1 VKGAHRAAEA
11 GLLLWL
17 VAVVFGRNRIFR
29 QPLVLP
35 LLFYVLFSGIS
46 TALSAEPLLSW
57 DRMKIVC
64 LVLVAVLFAQN
75 LKTLR
80 QAKIMAAVLVVSAV
94 LTSALTFWQMT
105 WGVGVAVNAVPRDSA
120 VAKAGL
126 APGDIIAAVGS
137 KRLRTPDGFRKL
149 IQNAAPGTALQL
161 RLLRGN
167 IATPLERITVRTSRE
182 DVMAAGLLSP
192 SLSRG
197 RPPRAQG
204 TMAHYMVY
212 AEILLQFALLTW
224 GLAVASQRHNPRMCF
239 LLVLATVAITGALAL
254 TKTRSALG
262 AVLVVAMVVVLMAAG
277 RRFRLTALA
286 AFAVLA
292 ILGTI
297 WIHHSRGFAWIDM
310 RDPGTQYRV
319 SAWKDGLQLVR
330 QHPWFGV
337 GMESIRT
344 HWQQWHMQT
353 FATFHVQQHFHS
365 TWIQLAAE
373 RGLLA
378 TAAWTWFVVGYLA
391 YLLRLARRARKQ
403 DWFAYGIVLGTL
415 AAMLGFL
422 VESVVQYNL
431 GEEQA
436 VVTLWFLAGMS
447 FAVDRLLRAQE
458 NAQPS

>member
-1 VKGAHRAAEA
+1 V
-11 GLLLWL
+11 
-17 VAVVFGRNRIFR
+17 
-29 QPLVLP
+29 
-35 LLFYVLFSGIS
+35 
-46 TALSAEPLLSW
+46 
-57 DRMKIVC
+57 
-64 LVLVAVLFAQN
+64 
-75 LKTLR
+75 
-80 QAKIMAAVLVVSAV
+80 
-94 LTSALTFWQMT
+94 
-105 WGVGVAVNAVPRDSA
+105 
-120 VAKAGL
+120 
-126 APGDIIAAVGS
+126 
-137 KRLRTPDGFRKL
+137 RTPDSFRKL
-149 IQNAAPGTALQL
+149 IQKAAPGTALQL
-161 RLLRGN
+161 HLRRGN
-167 IATPLERITVRTSRE
+167 IATPLERITVGTRSE
-182 DVMAAGLLSP
+182 DVVAAGLLSP
-192 SLSRG
+192 SALSRG

-224 GLAVASQRHNPRMCF
+224 GLAVASQRRNPRLCF

-286 AFAVLA
+286 AFALLA
-292 ILGTI
+292 ILGTV

-310 RDPGTQYRV
+310 RDPGTQYRI
-319 SAWKDGLQLVR
+319 SAWRDGLQLVR

-344 HWQQWHMQT
+344 HWREWHMQT

-378 TAAWTWFVVGYLA
+378 TAAWIWFVVGYLVF
-391 YLLRLARRARKQ
+391 LLRLARRIRRQ

-436 VVTLWFLAGMS
+436 VVTLWFLAGMT
-447 FAVDRLLRAQE
+447 FAIGRLLRTREAAQTGT
-458 NAQPS
+458 